1 MFVFVILTLTSCFS
15 ITTYSFIKRLMT
27 IENNISLVNTA
38 HAQTSYPKDPRFKK
52 NYDEKKTNE
61 SKWKSTRSEN
71 HTTLRH
77 WLLMI
82 SNLNRLIVETIVC
95 CHWLLLVT
103 IENAKQSVV
112 KWQLLAL
119 SHRNWVVVD
128 RNDKYLTSVDKP
140 VLAQVVPHFE
150 DGKLCLNA
158 PSMDTLRIPIQLDT
172 KEFKDLKY

>member
-1 MFVFVILTLTSCFS
+1 MEIHEIRKPHNPAALAFNDLQSQS
-15 ITTYSFIKRLMT
+15 INCWDY
-27 IENNISLVNTA
+27 
-38 HAQTSYPKDPRFKK
+38 
-52 NYDEKKTNE
+52 
-61 SKWKSTRSEN
+61 
-71 HTTLRH
+71 
-77 WLLMI
+77 
-82 SNLNRLIVETIVC
+82 IVC

-112 KWQLLAL
+112 KWKLLAL

>member
-1 MFVFVILTLTSCFS
+1 MEIHEIRKPHNPAALAFS
-15 ITTYSFIKRLMT
+15 DLQSQSINCLDYRLL
-27 IENNISLVNTA
+27 S
-38 HAQTSYPKDPRFKK
+38 
-52 NYDEKKTNE
+52 
-61 SKWKSTRSEN
+61 
-71 HTTLRH
+71 
-77 WLLMI
+77 
-82 SNLNRLIVETIVC
+82 LIVT
-95 CHWLLLVT
+95 VT
-103 IENAKQSVV
+103 IENTKQSVV